1 MTADLA
7 NGLFEGLGAVFLA
20 MNVRQLWQDRELRGV
35 HWAPTV
41 FFTAWSSFN
50 LWFYPSQGLWWSFWG
65 GLSIAIVNA
74 VWLLSVVKFRRP
86 AGGWWL

>member
-7 NGLFEGLGAVFLA
+7 NGLFEAAGAVFLGL
-20 MNVRQLWQDRELRGV
+20 NVRQIWRDKEIKGV

-41 FFTAWSSFN
+41 FFTAWSTFN
-50 LWFYPSQGLWWSFWG
+50 LWFYPSQGLLWSFWG

-74 VWLLSVVKFRRP
+74 IWLASVWKFARS
-86 AGGWWL
+86 